1 MMASTDSSES
11 SGDDAVEDKSKKM
24 PCILAMF
31 DFGQCDPKRCSG
43 RKLCRLGFIR
53 QQKIG
58 QRFPGILL
66 TPTATSTLSPSDSKT
81 ILSKGLAVVDCS
93 WNQLDKTAFH
103 RAKASEQ
110 RLLPFL
116 LASNPVNYGTPCK
129 LNCAEALAAGLYLIG
144 QKEAAINLLRP
155 FKWGKNF
162 FELNLEAFNLYSECS
177 SAADIIKK
185 QTELIAKIDQE
196 IENKKNLADDC
207 FPPSDNDDEEE
218 DDSCDDDNDNEQ
230 NQQLI
235 SGAIEYSKDLYNS
248 NQKQLLYQ
256 GAEAKLFL
264 CLYLN
269 KPALIKERFE
279 KKYRHPDLDM
289 RLTKER
295 MKTEVKAILKCQE
308 IGILVPSIYFIDSSK
323 NLIIYERIVCGNNES
338 VPSAKTFLDELQQ
351 RADKAEFEKISSQF
365 GHKLGSIIQNM
376 HSAGLIHGDLTTS
389 NVLVKKKQD
398 DNLDLIFIDFG
409 LSQFS
414 QKPEDK
420 AVDLYVL
427 ERAIKSAHIGMEL
440 LLNKALQAYKEGG
453 KDAENVLLRLEE
465 VRMRG
470 RKRDML
476 EKSSTIW
483 A

>member
-11 SGDDAVEDKSKKM
+11 FGDDAVED
-24 PCILAMF
+24 
-31 DFGQCDPKRCSG
+31 
-43 RKLCRLGFIR
+43 
-53 QQKIG
+53 
-58 QRFPGILL
+58 
-66 TPTATSTLSPSDSKT
+66 
-81 ILSKGLAVVDCS
+81 
-93 WNQLDKTAFH
+93 
-103 RAKASEQ
+103 KASEQ

-196 IENKKNLADDC
+196 IENKKNLADDY
-207 FPPSDNDDEEE
+207 
-218 DDSCDDDNDNEQ
+218 NEQ

-256 GAEAKLFL
+256 GAEAKLFS

-295 MKTEVKAILKCQE
+295 MKTE

-476 EKSSTIW
+476 G
-483 A
+483 